1 MFKSIL
7 PFSFILSFLFYTSIL
22 NGQSIHNNS
31 ASEVQFNDIYP
42 FAIRGEMT
50 KVFDLLES
58 FKQLDE
64 KQLAIKNQFYN
75 RFIQENEVFDY
86 NTEDPL
92 VIRFTDLFHKYWKS
106 VMFNKKP
113 IAEAESD
120 FRKAVIEHLYESYFK
135 ERKVKRKLIEANINE
150 YINRFLKESGLYS
163 NATGKTGHLYDL
175 FLWKEEEVKNY
186 KVSLLEDTVDV
197 EIHFMKDFISL
208 GWGHYATLG
217 RSYAGG
223 WATRQALFAVDQAY
237 NRSTEN
243 FKVSYLAHEGQHFAD
258 YIAFPALKQTDLE
271 YRAKLLELYKSETT
285 TQYLIN
291 KFIRNAQNQKGN
303 AHSFA
308 NYCLVRDLS
317 RLIFKEDF
325 VKSNDKWKEVSS
337 ELIRKNSR
345 FLLNKHTEELKAL
358 GSQTVTEFIK

>member
-7 PFSFILSFLFYTSIL
+7 PFSLLLSFLFYASIL
-22 NGQSIHNNS
+22 NGQSGHNS
-31 ASEVQFNDIYP
+31 ASKVQFNDIYP
-42 FAIRGEMT
+42 LAIRGEMT
-50 KVFDLLES
+50 KVFELLES
-58 FKQLDE
+58 LEQLDE
-64 KQLAIKNQFYN
+64 KQLASKKQFYD
-75 RFIQENEVFDY
+75 RFIRENEAFDY

-92 VIRFTDLFHKYWKS
+92 LIGFTDLFHNYWKS
-106 VMFNKKP
+106 VMFNKKS

-120 FRKAVIEHLYESYFK
+120 FRKAVIKYLYESHFK
-135 ERKVKRKLIEANINE
+135 EKKVKRKLIEANINE
-150 YINRFLKESGLYS
+150 YINRFLKDSDVYS
-163 NATGKTGHLYDL
+163 NATGKTGHLFDL
-175 FLWKEEEVKNY
+175 FLWKNEEVKNY
-186 KVSLLEDTVDV
+186 KVHLLEDTVNV

-237 NRSTEN
+237 DRSTEN
-243 FKVSYLAHEGQHFAD
+243 FRVSYLAHEGQHFAD
-258 YIAFPALKQTDLE
+258 YIAFPALQQTDLE

-285 TQYLIN
+285 TQQLIH

-308 NYCLVRDLS
+308 NYCVIRDLS
-317 RLIFKEDF
+317 KLIFKEDY
-325 VKSNDKWKEVSS
+325 VTNVGRWKDVST

-345 FLLNKHTEELKAL
+345 LLLNEHTAELKAL
-358 GSQTVTEFIK
+358 GSSTVTELIK